1 MLVTTAKPKLV
12 KLMKASDFVA
22 RYLESRGVTHA
33 FELVGGMI
41 THLLDSLSRETG
53 IQIVSCHHEQG
64 AAFAAEGHARISGVP
79 GVALATSG
87 PGATNLLTSMGSCYF
102 DSTPAVFITGQV
114 NTYELRGERGIRQLG
129 FQETDILSM
138 VLPITKWA
146 VQVQS
151 AAELPQAMQRAFRE
165 ALEGRQGP
173 CLIDLPMNVQSETID
188 DDIALRA
195 LEQAQAENAPAGESP
210 MPADMEAQFLR
221 LRQAIAS
228 AQRPLLLMG
237 WGCAAYCNR
246 AASRQVCELLG
257 IPTVL
262 SLMGVDVLPEDE
274 PLRVGFIGSYGNRW
288 ANKALGESDLLV
300 VMGSRL
306 DIRQTGSDLSS
317 FCEGKQI
324 WQIDI
329 DNAEMGVRIQPDTA
343 LCCSIQAAAALLKA
357 TAIPPTADAAD
368 SHQGWRHQIETL
380 RSLYPPELE
389 YKAEPLE
396 ANPVSLL
403 KMLSLLVLHPC
414 IYVTDVGQ
422 HQMWAA
428 QSLAFGAGDRFL
440 TSGGMGAMGFGLPAA
455 IGAAL
460 ARPDQPVVLIS
471 GDGSFQ
477 LNIQELQTV
486 RRNDLNMKII
496 LFNNNCHGMVR
507 QFQESY
513 FDGNVQST
521 VKGYSAPDFVAVG
534 QAYGIP
540 SSRLGP
546 DANLAEALA
555 ALLAGNGPALLEVPL
570 SVQSK
575 VYPKL
580 AFGRRFGDMEP
591 EASPVAMES
600 T

>member
-1 MLVTTAKPKLV
+1 
-12 KLMKASDFVA
+12 MKASDFVV
-22 RYLESRGVTHA
+22 RYLECRGVTHV

-41 THLLDSLSRETG
+41 THLLDSMGRETD

-87 PGATNLLTSMGSCYF
+87 PGATNLVTSMGSCYF

-129 FQETDILSM
+129 FQETDIMSM
-138 VLPITKWA
+138 VVPITKWA
-146 VQVQS
+146 VQVQ
-151 AAELPQAMQRAFRE
+151 AAADLPQAIQRAFRE

-173 CLIDLPMNVQSETID
+173 CLIDLPMDVQSEVID
-188 DDIALRA
+188 DAIAWGA
-195 LEQAQAENAPAGESP
+195 LEQAQAEQGSSEDRSIPAG
-210 MPADMEAQFLR
+210 MEDQLLR

-228 AQRPLLLMG
+228 AERPLLLMG
-237 WGCAAYCNR
+237 GGCAGYCNR

-262 SLMGVDVLPEDE
+262 SLMGVDVLPDTD

-288 ANKALGESDLLV
+288 ANKALGEADLLV

-329 DNAEMGVRIQPDTA
+329 DSAEMGVRIKPDTA
-343 LCCSIQAAAALLKA
+343 ICGSIQMAAALLKA
-357 TAIPPTADAAD
+357 TAPTPAAD
-368 SHQGWRHQIETL
+368 TANCHQSWRDRIDTL
-380 RSLYPPELE
+380 RSLYPPEQE
-389 YKAEPLE
+389 YRVEPQE
-396 ANPVSLL
+396 TNPVSLL
-403 KMLSLLVLHPC
+403 KTLSLLSLNPC

-428 QSLAFGAGDRFL
+428 QSLAFGAEDRFL

-460 ARPDQPVVLIS
+460 ARPDLPVVLIS

-521 VKGYSAPDFVAVG
+521 VTGYSAPDFVAVG

-546 DANLAEALA
+546 DANLPESLA
-555 ALLAGNGPALLEVPL
+555 ALLAGVGPALLEVPL
-570 SVQSK
+570 SVRSK

-591 EASPVAMES
+591 EATPVAMES